1 MNSSSDSLL
10 KFDISVLVKSSKSQ
24 KVSNSRDGRSDFLT
38 IICCREWS
46 KGNKVWVQKV
56 SSAPS
61 TRADLLQLQEQLDM
75 KLEQEQ
81 ARHAGICPIRRE
93 LYSQCFDELI
103 RQESVLCEERGLLL
117 LRLRDE
123 IRMSMAAHQKLYENT
138 LSHGIRHVMRKEDLQ
153 ERIRVLENEKQELL
167 KEINEQKEN
176 SDANK
181 KRQTEMRETAEKKYD
196 EEKQTNQKS
205 KYFCVYTNEFR
216 LLFCFQH
223 FEPINVQNSSSTSIK
238 KKL

>member
-1 MNSSSDSLL
+1 MFHLITFLQWARFTQNPSLPES
-10 KFDISVLVKSSKSQ
+10 KYAAAEGPTVKKEILDAIHPP
-24 KVSNSRDGRSDFLT
+24 K
-38 IICCREWS
+38 EWS

-205 KYFCVYTNEFR
+205 KM
-216 LLFCFQH
+216 
-223 FEPINVQNSSSTSIK
+223 
-238 KKL
+238 KLYSEAGILKERKRDE

>member
-1 MNSSSDSLL
+1 MFHLITFLQWACFTQNPSLPES
-10 KFDISVLVKSSKSQ
+10 KYAEAEGPTVKKEILDAIHPP
-24 KVSNSRDGRSDFLT
+24 K
-38 IICCREWS
+38 EWS
-46 KGNKVWVQKV
+46 KGNKVWVQRV

-61 TRADLLQLQEQLDM
+61 TRADLLQLQEQLDT

-103 RQESVLCEERGLLL
+103 RQESILYEERGLLL

-123 IRMSMAAHQKLYENT
+123 IRMSMAAYQKLYENT
-138 LSHGIRHVMRKEDLQ
+138 LSHGIRHIMRKEDLE

-205 KYFCVYTNEFR
+205 KM
-216 LLFCFQH
+216 
-223 FEPINVQNSSSTSIK
+223 
-238 KKL
+238 KLYSEAGILKERKRDE